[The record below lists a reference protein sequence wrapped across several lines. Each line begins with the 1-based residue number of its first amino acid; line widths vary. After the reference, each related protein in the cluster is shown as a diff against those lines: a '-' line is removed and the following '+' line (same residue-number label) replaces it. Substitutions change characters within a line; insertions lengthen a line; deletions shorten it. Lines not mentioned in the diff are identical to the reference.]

1 MTLKAMIASD
11 ASTVFLNTSDFAET
25 VTYYPHTYFGATARD
40 ARTISAVVFRE
51 QLEVFS
57 EDGDTI
63 TPVFEVH
70 VANSTTVGINSDE
83 IDLGGD
89 QIEFP
94 PRDGK
99 AAEKRTITELLTQD
113 NGMLVLRC
121 R

>member
-1 MTLKAMIASD
+1 MTLRDMIASD
-11 ASTVFLNTSDFAET
+11 ASDVFLNTSDFAET
-25 VTYYPHTYFGATARD
+25 VTYYPHTYHGATAR
-40 ARTISAVVFRE
+40 ASRSISAVVFRE
-51 QLEVFS
+51 QLTIIG
-57 EDGDTI
+57 EDVDTVA
-63 TPVFEVH
+63 PLFEVH

-99 AAEKRTITELLTQD
+99 AAERRTITELVTQD
-113 NGMLVLRC
+113 NGMLVVRC